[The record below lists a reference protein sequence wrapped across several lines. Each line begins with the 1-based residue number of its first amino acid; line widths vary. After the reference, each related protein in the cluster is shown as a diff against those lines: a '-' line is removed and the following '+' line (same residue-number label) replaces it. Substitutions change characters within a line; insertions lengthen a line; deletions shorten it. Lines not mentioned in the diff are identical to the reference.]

1 MRPVLAYQLADHA
14 SSWTRMVLSPRI
26 RRVCHKKP
34 MVKLRRRSSLGVQ
47 VFILYDALGIRW
59 ELGGLQHP
67 HTPRPPRIQLP
78 GRISRQAENRYS
90 EGHGNGHLLAD
101 GRLPCR
107 LCWTSPPRS
116 TAIARG
122 GFACWHSDR
131 AILSTSGVNPKELLF
146 KAGAS
151 LRLGVQVFVVVPW
164 ALLQVQKKCVWRA
177 EEPGIFTTWY
187 KSVFQ

>member
-26 RRVCHKKP
+26 RGVCHKKP

-122 GFACWHSDR
+122 VLPAGTRTERSYQQA
-131 AILSTSGVNPKELLF
+131 ELTPR
-146 KAGAS
+146 S
-151 LRLGVQVFVVVPW
+151 SCSRLGRPC
-164 ALLQVQKKCVWRA
+164 ALEFRCSLWCLGHCCKSKKMCVA
-177 EEPGIFTTWY
+177 G
-187 KSVFQ
+187 